1 MLKFDPV
8 REGRRTQLTGLL
20 PFLDK
25 KFCYCRPAAARPVS
39 STYIRS
45 ISNPAFHSMAATSN
59 RFEALSKEEELDF
72 DDEDLSEE
80 NGVLQDCEETGQD

>member
-1 MLKFDPV
+1 
-8 REGRRTQLTGLL
+8 
-20 PFLDK
+20 
-25 KFCYCRPAAARPVS
+25 
-39 STYIRS
+39 
-45 ISNPAFHSMAATSN
+45 MAATSN